1 MNVAMSD
8 PTPDLPDSGWAAGDR
23 ESDERVA
30 RRSFLA
36 ETRRALWSLLV
47 AAVGVTLGLLIVG
60 GVSFRGGLLVAFVL
74 VVLLFVLE
82 ALLNPLLRRL
92 AARGSVVLAL
102 VLGIVAQVAVI
113 AVVVVVSGVADA
125 SWLNV
130 LVVLVVASVVISLGQ
145 WLATTTDTAYI
156 IGSAVTSRRRRDTDG
171 PAPAVRPRGLLVV
184 QLDGVSHEVIERA
197 LSGVQSPE

>member
-47 AAVGVTLGLLIVG
+47 AAVGVTLGLL
-60 GVSFRGGLLVAFVL
+60 
-74 VVLLFVLE
+74 LFVLE

-102 VLGIVAQVAVI
+102 VLGIVAQVAII

-171 PAPAVRPRGLLVV
+171 P
-184 QLDGVSHEVIERA
+184 
-197 LSGVQSPE
+197 

>member
-30 RRSFLA
+30 GRSFLA

-102 VLGIVAQVAVI
+102 VLVAE
-113 AVVVVVSGVADA
+113 
-125 SWLNV
+125 
-130 LVVLVVASVVISLGQ
+130 
-145 WLATTTDTAYI
+145 
-156 IGSAVTSRRRRDTDG
+156 
-171 PAPAVRPRGLLVV
+171 AVRSVRAGAAPRA
-184 QLDGVSHEVIERA
+184 SA
-197 LSGVQSPE
+197 A